1 MIMPTNENK
10 CEFCGMITHTNK
22 HHIIPRAV
30 GGKETIPTCEVCESY
45 IHRTWS
51 HRELRDTYNNVEVI
65 LADEGFKRFLKWR
78 KKQSATTLF
87 KSQPNKYRDKNPYH

>member
-1 MIMPTNENK
+1 MNKINK
-10 CEFCGMITHTNK
+10 CVFCGLITKCNK

-30 GGKETIPTCEVCESY
+30 GGKETIDTCQTCEEY

-51 HRELRDTYNNVEVI
+51 HRELRDTYNNVEAI
-65 LADEGFKRFLKWR
+65 LTNEGFQKFLKWR
-78 KKQSATTLF
+78 RKQPATTLF